1 LRGTASRPAPRM
13 IPDQERR
20 SSVAKAEAS
29 ATHCFGLESG
39 GQSDRATRG
48 LPPLCT
54 VGAAEFA
61 PPASGKTA
69 LFSTAIEFA
78 VFSSPLPD
86 VADPVV
92 VQLVSGFS
100 LEGVV
105 DCAAAG
111 PMTNVPARIAV
122 AARSIFVSMAEN
134 CLLNSIQEGTRNHG
148 HGSIRTPLA
157 WQPGCIDAMGARR
170 SHRSIARLAT
180 CALCNSARRADRHL
194 VVDRRAACRWSLT
207 RQQRTSTTPGDSS
220 NFSKR

>member
-1 LRGTASRPAPRM
+1 METNHKVHDEALAASKPAPRM

-29 ATHCFGLESG
+29 ATHSFGLESG
-39 GQSDRATRG
+39 GQSGRATRG

-61 PPASGKTA
+61 PPASGRTA
-69 LFSTAIEFA
+69 LFSTAIEFV

-111 PMTNVPARIAV
+111 PMINVPMRIAV
-122 AARSIFVSMAEN
+122 AARSIFVSMTEN
-134 CLLNSIQEGTRNHG
+134 RLLNSNLERAIMPMV
-148 HGSIRTPLA
+148 PLR
-157 WQPGCIDAMGARR
+157 QGA
-170 SHRSIARLAT
+170 
-180 CALCNSARRADRHL
+180 SARRTNL
-194 VVDRRAACRWSLT
+194 LSAACRWSLT
-207 RQQRTSTTPGDSS
+207 RLQRTSTSLWRWLKT
-220 NFSKR
+220 FS

>member
-1 LRGTASRPAPRM
+1 M

-20 SSVAKAEAS
+20 SSVAKAEGS
-29 ATHCFGLESG
+29 ATHPFGLESG
-39 GQSDRATRG
+39 GQSGRTTRG

-61 PPASGKTA
+61 PPASGRTA
-69 LFSTAIEFA
+69 LFSTAIEFV

-111 PMTNVPARIAV
+111 PMTNVPTRIAV
-122 AARSIFVSMAEN
+122 AARSIFISMTEN
-134 CLLNSIQEGTRNHG
+134 RLLNSNLGRNVQSWLWFHCGNARQPRSGVLPLGSANVRSGSKAEVTR
-148 HGSIRTPLA
+148 L
-157 WQPGCIDAMGARR
+157 
-170 SHRSIARLAT
+170 
-180 CALCNSARRADRHL
+180 
-194 VVDRRAACRWSLT
+194 
-207 RQQRTSTTPGDSS
+207 
-220 NFSKR
+220 

>member
-1 LRGTASRPAPRM
+1 MRLTRCERPHRLTQKRPLTLVSVVQSPAAVEIANIRLSRDLTMETNLKVHDEALAAQSRPAPCM

-29 ATHCFGLESG
+29 ATHPFGLESG
-39 GQSDRATRG
+39 GQSGRATKG

-61 PPASGKTA
+61 PPASGRTA
-69 LFSTAIEFA
+69 LFSTAIEFV

-111 PMTNVPARIAV
+111 PMTNVPTRIAA
-122 AARSIFVSMAEN
+122 AARSIFVSMTEN
-134 CLLNSIQEGTRNHG
+134 RLLNSI
-148 HGSIRTPLA
+148 
-157 WQPGCIDAMGARR
+157 
-170 SHRSIARLAT
+170 
-180 CALCNSARRADRHL
+180 
-194 VVDRRAACRWSLT
+194 
-207 RQQRTSTTPGDSS
+207 
-220 NFSKR
+220 